1 MYKGGGYIQRR
12 RGRFW
17 EGRIDVQK
25 WGGGIFWEGGVDH
38 GSVARSCEKR
48 SRVDSRSVALY
59 KRWVYS
65 GREGYILGGL
75 HIDLRCLKGGVY
87 ILGGRGTVRDGYI

>member
-1 MYKGGGYIQRR
+1 MFKS
-12 RGRFW
+12 
-17 EGRIDVQK
+17 
-25 WGGGIFWEGGVDH
+25 GGGIFWEGGVDH

-75 HIDLRCLKGGVY
+75 HIDLRCLKGGC
-87 ILGGRGTVRDGYI
+87 IFWEGGVQSGTVTYRCLKGGIF